1 MDILTQKQKI
11 VLQAIKQFFAE
22 HGQMPTVREIKEESA
37 RLGLQL
43 RSVRSFFLYLNA
55 LEEKG
60 YIERTSE
67 DRGILLK
74 GVTSDNFVQVPV
86 FGSASAG
93 AAAMFADQYVEG
105 YLRVSKRLVK
115 DRNIF
120 AVQVNGT
127 SMNKAVVNSK
137 TIESGDFVLVD
148 GGVKEYKNNDRVL
161 VVIDGLATVKTYR
174 TVDGKMIAL
183 IPESTDK
190 RHKPIFLTTEDD
202 FVINGLVVNV
212 LKLPKSIGER

>member
-1 MDILTQKQKI
+1 MDILTQKQRI
-11 VLQAIKQFFAE
+11 VLQAIKQFFTE
-22 HGQMPTVREIKEESA
+22 HGEMPTVREIKHESSK
-37 RLGLQL
+37 LGLKL
-43 RSVRSFFLYLNA
+43 RSLRSFFLYLNA
-55 LEEKG
+55 LEAKG

-74 GVTSDNFVQVPV
+74 GVTSENFVQIPV
-86 FGSASAG
+86 FGAASAG

-105 YLRVSKRLVK
+105 YLRVSRRLVK

-127 SMNKAVVNSK
+127 SMNRAKVAGK
-137 TIESGDFVLVD
+137 TIENGDFVLVNAD
-148 GGVKEYKNNDRVL
+148 VKEFKNGDKVL

-174 TVDGKMIAL
+174 SVNGQTIAL
-183 IPESTDK
+183 LPESSDK
-190 RHKPIFLTTEDD
+190 KHQPIFLTPEDH

-212 LKLPKSIGER
+212 LKMPK

>member
-1 MDILTQKQKI
+1 MEILTQKQKI

-22 HGQMPTVREIKEESA
+22 HGQMPTVREIKEESS
-37 RLGLQL
+37 RLGLKL

-174 TVDGKMIAL
+174 TVDGKTIAL

-190 RHKPIFLTTEDD
+190 RHKPIFLTDEDN

-212 LKLPKSIGER
+212 LKLPK

>member
-1 MDILTQKQKI
+1 MEILTQKQKI
-11 VLQAIKQFFAE
+11 VLQAIKQFFSE
-22 HGQMPTVREIKEESA
+22 HGEMPTVREIKQESGK
-37 RLGLQL
+37 LGLNL
-43 RSVRSFFLYLNA
+43 KSIRSFFLYLNV

-93 AAAMFADQYVEG
+93 AAAMFADQYIEG

-127 SMNKAVVNSK
+127 SMNKATVNGK
-137 TIESGDFVLVD
+137 TIENGDFVLVNSD
-148 GGVKEYKNNDRVL
+148 VKEFKNGDKVL

-174 TVDGKMIAL
+174 TVNGKTIAL
-183 IPESTDK
+183 IPESRDS
-190 RHKPIFLTTEDD
+190 RHKPIFLTPDD
-202 FVINGLVVNV
+202 NFVINGLVVNV
-212 LKLPKSIGER
+212 LKMPR

>member
-1 MDILTQKQKI
+1 MEILTQKQKI
-11 VLQAIKQFFAE
+11 VLQAIKQFFSE
-22 HGQMPTVREIKEESA
+22 HGEMPTVREIKEESS
-37 RLGLQL
+37 RLGLHL
-43 RSVRSFFLYLNA
+43 KSLRSFFLYLNA

-74 GVTSDNFVQVPV
+74 GVTSDNFVQIPV

-127 SMNKAVVNSK
+127 SMNKATVNGK
-137 TIESGDFVLVD
+137 TIENGDFVLVNAD
-148 GGVKEYKNNDRVL
+148 VKEFKNGDKVL

-174 TVDGKMIAL
+174 TVNGKTIAL
-183 IPESTDK
+183 LPESRDP
-190 RHKPIFLTTEDD
+190 RHKPIFLTPDD
-202 FVINGLVVNV
+202 NFVINGLVVNV
-212 LKLPKSIGER
+212 LKMPR

>member
-1 MDILTQKQKI
+1 MARCRRYGRSRRKVQ
-11 VLQAIKQFFAE
+11 
-22 HGQMPTVREIKEESA
+22 
-37 RLGLQL
+37 RLGLKL
-43 RSVRSFFLYLNA
+43 KSVRSFFLYLNA

-148 GGVKEYKNNDRVL
+148 GGVKEYKNSDRVL

-174 TVDGKMIAL
+174 TVDGKTIAL

-190 RHKPIFLTTEDD
+190 RHKPIFLTDEDN

-212 LKLPKSIGER
+212 LKLPK

>member
-1 MDILTQKQKI
+1 MEILTQKQKI

-22 HGQMPTVREIKEESA
+22 HGQMPTVREIKEESS
-37 RLGLQL
+37 RLGLKL

-105 YLRVSKRLVK
+105 YFRVSKRLVK

-174 TVDGKMIAL
+174 TVDGKTIAL

-190 RHKPIFLTTEDD
+190 RHKPIFLTDEDD

-212 LKLPKSIGER
+212 LKLPK

>member
-1 MDILTQKQKI
+1 MEILTQKQKI

-22 HGQMPTVREIKEESA
+22 HGQMPTVREIKEESS
-37 RLGLQL
+37 RLGLKL
-43 RSVRSFFLYLNA
+43 KSVRSFFLYLNA

-115 DRNIF
+115 DRDIF

-174 TVDGKMIAL
+174 TVDGKTIAL

-190 RHKPIFLTTEDD
+190 RHQPIFLTDEDD

-212 LKLPKSIGER
+212 LKLPK

>member
-1 MDILTQKQKI
+1 MEILTQKQKI

-22 HGQMPTVREIKEESA
+22 HGQMPTVREIKEESSH
-37 RLGLQL
+37 LGLQL
-43 RSVRSFFLYLNA
+43 KSVRSFFLYLNA

-148 GGVKEYKNNDRVL
+148 GAVKEYKNNDRVL

-174 TVDGKMIAL
+174 TVDGKTIAL

-190 RHKPIFLTTEDD
+190 KHQPIFLTDEDN

-212 LKLPKSIGER
+212 LKLPK

>member
-1 MDILTQKQKI
+1 MEILTQKQKI

-22 HGQMPTVREIKEESA
+22 HGQMPTVREIKEESS
-37 RLGLQL
+37 RLGLKL

-148 GGVKEYKNNDRVL
+148 GGVKEYKNSDRVL

-174 TVDGKMIAL
+174 TVDGKTIAL

-190 RHKPIFLTTEDD
+190 RHKPIFLTDEDN

-212 LKLPKSIGER
+212 LKLPK

>member
-1 MDILTQKQKI
+1 MEILTQKQKI
-11 VLQAIKQFFAE
+11 VLQAIKQFFSE
-22 HGQMPTVREIKEESA
+22 HGKMPTVREIKEESS

-43 RSVRSFFLYLNA
+43 KSLRSFFIYLNA

-74 GVTSDNFVQVPV
+74 GVTSENFVQVPV

-127 SMNKAVVNSK
+127 SMNKAVVNGK

-148 GGVKEYKNNDRVL
+148 GSAREYKNNDRVL

-174 TVDGKMIAL
+174 TVDGKTIAL

-190 RHKPIFLTTEDD
+190 KHQPIFLSDD
-202 FVINGLVVNV
+202 DNFVINGLVVNV
-212 LKLPKSIGER
+212 LKLPK

>member
-1 MDILTQKQKI
+1 MEILTQKQKI

-22 HGQMPTVREIKEESA
+22 HGQMPTVREIKEESS
-37 RLGLQL
+37 RLGLHL
-43 RSVRSFFLYLNA
+43 KSVRSFFLYLNA

-115 DRNIF
+115 DRDIF

-174 TVDGKMIAL
+174 TVDGKTIAL

-190 RHKPIFLTTEDD
+190 KHQPIFLTDEDN

-212 LKLPKSIGER
+212 LKLPK

>member
-1 MDILTQKQKI
+1 MEILTQKQKI

-22 HGQMPTVREIKEESA
+22 HGQMPTVREIKEESS
-37 RLGLQL
+37 RLGLKL

-174 TVDGKMIAL
+174 TVDGKTIAL
-183 IPESTDK
+183 IPESTDR
-190 RHKPIFLTTEDD
+190 RHKPIFLTDEDD

-212 LKLPKSIGER
+212 LKLPK

>member
-11 VLQAIKQFFAE
+11 VLQAIKQFFSE
-22 HGQMPTVREIKEESA
+22 HGEMPTVREIKQESGK
-37 RLGLQL
+37 LGLKL
-43 RSVRSFFLYLNA
+43 KSIRSFFLYLNA

-74 GVTSDNFVQVPV
+74 GVTADTFVQIPV

-127 SMNKAVVNSK
+127 SMNKATVNGK
-137 TIESGDFVLVD
+137 TIENGDFVLVNAD
-148 GGVKEYKNNDRVL
+148 VKEFKNGDKVL

-174 TVDGKMIAL
+174 TVPGSKTLAL
-183 IPESTDK
+183 LPESRDP
-190 RHKPIFLTTEDD
+190 RHKPIFLTADD
-202 FVINGLVVNV
+202 NFVINGRVVNV
-212 LKLPKSIGER
+212 LKMPR